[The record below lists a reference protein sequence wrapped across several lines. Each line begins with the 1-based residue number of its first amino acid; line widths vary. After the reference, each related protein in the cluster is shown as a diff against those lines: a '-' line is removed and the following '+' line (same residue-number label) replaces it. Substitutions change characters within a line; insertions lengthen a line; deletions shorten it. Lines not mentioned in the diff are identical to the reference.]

1 MFTVAF
7 DCDGTLLNYDGSLN
21 QEMVN
26 VLKYFYMSGAR
37 VIVWSGGG
45 KQYAENVLYRILNS
59 EKELEYSVEYYD
71 KITAT
76 AKNNQLKPDLTF
88 DDQVVYLGK
97 FNCRIRYDETN

>member
-26 VLKYFYMSGAR
+26 VLKYFYLSGAK

-45 KQYAENVLYRILNS
+45 KSYAENVLYRILNS
-59 EKELEYSVEYYD
+59 DKDLEFADGIDSMMKVM
-71 KITAT
+71 TL
-76 AKNNQLKPDLTF
+76 NPDLTF
-88 DDQVVYLGK
+88 DDQAVRLGK
-97 FNCRIRYDETN
+97 FNCRMRYETY